1 MKKTVKWGLVLATVT
16 GLAALGVRQYQAEIG
31 ASLFARAADSRAG
44 RDITATLPDG
54 LHVGLC
60 GTGSPL
66 PNADRAGAC
75 TVVIAGK
82 RIFVVD
88 AGEGGARNISMMG
101 IPNGRIEGLFLT
113 HFHSD
118 HMDGM
123 GPMMLLRW
131 TGAAA
136 ASPLPVH
143 GPTGVEAVIAGFNAA
158 YAQDNG
164 YRTAHHGADIAPPSG
179 AGALAVPFAMT
190 GENALVLDEGGL
202 KITAFAVDHE
212 PVAPAVGYRFDYK
225 GRSVVIS
232 GDTAKSATLE
242 RVAKGADLL
251 LHEAL
256 QPKLVGKMTDA
267 LDRKGI
273 RNTAKITRD
282 ILDYHA
288 SPEEAAESASK
299 AGVRQLVMTH
309 IVPPIPSPF
318 FYPAFLGS
326 APERFKGEIVVGEDG
341 MLFVMP
347 AGSKAIERQQLM

>member
-1 MKKTVKWGLVLATVT
+1 MKKSVKWMVGIAAVAGL
-16 GLAALGVRQYQAEIG
+16 GFLGVRQFQAEIG
-31 ASLFARAADSRAG
+31 ASLFQRAVDSRAG
-44 RDITATLPDG
+44 RDVTATLSDG
-54 LHVGLC
+54 LHIGLC

-118 HMDGM
+118 HMDGL

-131 TGAAA
+131 TGSAAA
-136 ASPLPVH
+136 APLPVH

-158 YAQDNG
+158 YAQDNS

-179 AGALAVPFAMT
+179 AGASAVPFTLA
-190 GENALVLDEGGL
+190 GDSAVVFEQGGL
-202 KITAFAVDHE
+202 TVTAFRVDHD
-212 PVAPAVGYRFDYK
+212 PVSPAVGYRFDYK
-225 GRSVVIS
+225 GRSAVIS

-242 RVAKGADLL
+242 KMSKGADLL
-251 LHEAL
+251 VHEAL

-273 RNTAKITRD
+273 KNTAKITRD

-299 AGVRQLVMTH
+299 AGVRKLVMSH

-318 FYPAFLGS
+318 FYPAFLGD
-326 APERFKGEIVVGEDG
+326 APKLFKGEIVVGEDG
-341 MLFVMP
+341 MLFSLP
-347 AGSKAIERQQLM
+347 ANGKAIERQQLM

>member
-1 MKKTVKWGLVLATVT
+1 MKKSVRWVLA
-16 GLAALGVRQYQAEIG
+16 LATLAGVAVLGVRHYQAEIG
-31 ASLFARAADSRAG
+31 TSMFTRAVDSRVG
-44 RDITATLPDG
+44 RDISATLPDG

-66 PNADRAGAC
+66 PNASRAGAC
-75 TVVIAGK
+75 TVIIAGK

-88 AGEGGARNISMMG
+88 TGEGGARNISMMG
-101 IPNGRIEGLFLT
+101 IPNGNIEALFLT

-118 HMDGM
+118 HIDGL

-136 ASPLPVH
+136 TSPLPVH
-143 GPTGVEAVIAGFNAA
+143 GPAGVEAVIAGFNAA

-164 YRTAHHGADIAPPSG
+164 YRTAHHGVAATPPSG
-179 AGALAVPFAMT
+179 AGAVAMPFALAA
-190 GENALVLDEGGL
+190 ESVVVLDEGGL
-202 KITAFAVDHE
+202 KVTAFRVDHD
-212 PVAPAVGYRFDYK
+212 PVSPAVGYRFDYK
-225 GRSVVIS
+225 GRSVVVS
-232 GDTAKSATLE
+232 GDTAKSAVLE

-256 QPKLVGKMTDA
+256 QPALVGKMTA
-267 LDRKGI
+267 AFEKKGI

-288 SPEEAAESASK
+288 SPEDAATSASK
-299 AGVRQLVMTH
+299 AGVRQLVLTH
-309 IVPPIPSPF
+309 IVPTVPSPF

-326 APERFKGEIVVGEDG
+326 APDRFKGDIVVGEDG
-341 MLFVMP
+341 MLFSLP
-347 AGSKAIERQQLM
+347 ANGKAVDRQQLL

>member
-1 MKKTVKWGLVLATVT
+1 MKKSVKWMVGIALVASL
-16 GLAALGVRQYQAEIG
+16 GYLGVRQFQAEIG
-31 ASLFARAADSRAG
+31 TSLFQRAVDSRVG
-44 RDITATLPDG
+44 RDVTATLPDG
-54 LHVGLC
+54 LHIALC

-88 AGEGGARNISMMG
+88 AGEGGARNNSMMG

-118 HMDGM
+118 HMDGL

-131 TGAAA
+131 TGSAATA
-136 ASPLPVH
+136 PLPIH

-179 AGALAVPFAMT
+179 AGALAVPFALT
-190 GENALVLDEGGL
+190 GESAVVFEQGGL
-202 KITAFAVDHE
+202 KVTAFRVDHD
-212 PVAPAVGYRFDYK
+212 PVSPAVGYRFDYK
-225 GRSVVIS
+225 GRSAVIS

-242 RVAKGADLL
+242 KVAKGADLL
-251 LHEAL
+251 VHEAL

-273 RNTAKITRD
+273 KNTAKITRD

-288 SPEEAAESASK
+288 SPEEAAESAAK
-299 AGVRQLVMTH
+299 AGVRQLVMSH

-318 FYPAFLGS
+318 FYPAFLGDV
-326 APERFKGEIVVGEDG
+326 PKRFKGEIVVGEDG
-341 MLFVMP
+341 MLFSLP
-347 AGSKAIERQQLM
+347 ANGKAIERQQLM